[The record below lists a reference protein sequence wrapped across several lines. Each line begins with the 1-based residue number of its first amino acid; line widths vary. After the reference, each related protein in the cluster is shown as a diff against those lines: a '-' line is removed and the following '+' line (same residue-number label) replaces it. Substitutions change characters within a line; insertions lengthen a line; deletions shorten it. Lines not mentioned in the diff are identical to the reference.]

1 MTAIRQEITV
11 QANGLIEVRSSEL
24 HEGDLAEVTIWIKP
38 KVQIQTDDD
47 LPPQK
52 DWRDFLGCLGPG
64 DHGSSDNESIDRD
77 LAASYL
83 DNHEPE
89 K

>member
-1 MTAIRQEITV
+1 MDAIQEQVVIASDGV
-11 QANGLIEVRSSEL
+11 LEL
-24 HEGDLAEVTIWIKP
+24 HSSQLRAGDKVMVVITPVPMPADNEGKP
-38 KVQIQTDDD
+38 KRS
-47 LPPQK
+47 
-52 DWRDFLGCLGPG
+52 WRDFIGALGPG

-77 LAASYL
+77 LAASYA